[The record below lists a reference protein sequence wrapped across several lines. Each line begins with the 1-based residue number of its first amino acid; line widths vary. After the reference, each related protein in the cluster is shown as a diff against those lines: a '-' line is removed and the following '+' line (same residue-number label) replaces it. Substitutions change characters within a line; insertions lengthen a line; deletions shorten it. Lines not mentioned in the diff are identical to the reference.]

1 MNSLFKTIL
10 LVILLTY
17 NSNKY
22 NFDQDDNSTIICS
35 NKPNPTETF
44 NYSVTQNDIL
54 SDYPNMMNQNQSIN
68 NINLNNLENNRN
80 LSFNPNDN
88 YFKSLIGQ
96 LESIEKKSSERF
108 KEHNLKQEELIN
120 WFRNFV
126 QR

>member
-1 MNSLFKTIL
+1 MNSLFN
-10 LVILLTY
+10 

-68 NINLNNLENNRN
+68 NINLNNLEDNRN
-80 LSFNPNDN
+80 LSFNSNDN

-108 KEHNLKQEELIN
+108 KEHNLKKEELIN